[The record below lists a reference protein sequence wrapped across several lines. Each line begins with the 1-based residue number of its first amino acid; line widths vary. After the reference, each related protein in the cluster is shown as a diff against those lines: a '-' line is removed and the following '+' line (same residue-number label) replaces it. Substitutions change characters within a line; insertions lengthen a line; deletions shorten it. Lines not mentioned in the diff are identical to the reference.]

1 MRRAIRRLPFRY
13 CEPAFF
19 GGLLDDPLLFLRIRP
34 EGRALLF
41 DCGQIAH
48 LAKRVVKPIT
58 AVFITHAHMDH
69 LMGVPT
75 LVRHHHASPL
85 PLDLY
90 GPPAIAGRVE
100 HLLQGFDWN
109 LCEPTW
115 FTLRVH
121 EIHHDR
127 ILHFRF
133 PGPEGFVRHFDG
145 EEPRTDLVV
154 WHSRHVTVEA
164 MLLDHRIPS
173 LAFRVS
179 ERPPFSVD
187 PQRRE
192 RAGVLAGDW
201 IRDLKRRIWKGCE
214 GVEVMVPYRDG
225 EGVRM
230 VRVDDPNGLYEQ
242 IRGEPRSASVGY
254 VTDVGWTTDNAE
266 RMEGFLGGLTLLCA
280 ECTFLRSDVEKAR
293 ASYHLCST
301 DLNELSVRLAPR
313 FLLPMHLSKSY
324 LRHTLDLYQELV
336 PPAGTAL
343 IRLPNHI
350 VPAPVTEADV
360 KRWLRGAAGLPAAG
374 GASGARTMPAC
385 SGLQTVLQ

>member
-1 MRRAIRRLPFRY
+1 MGRVFHRLPFRY

-48 LAKRVVKPIT
+48 LAKRVVKPIR
-58 AVFITHAHMDH
+58 AVFVTHAHMDH
-69 LMGVPT
+69 VMGVPT

-90 GPPAIAGRVE
+90 GPPAIAGRVA

-121 EIHHDR
+121 EIHRDR
-127 ILHFRF
+127 IRHFRF
-133 PGPEGFVRHFDG
+133 PGPEGFVGHFDG
-145 EEPRTDLVV
+145 EEPRADLTI

-164 MLLDHRIPS
+164 ELLDHRIPS

-179 ERPPFSVD
+179 ERPAFSVD
-187 PQRRE
+187 PLRLE
-192 RAGVLAGDW
+192 RAGLLAGDW
-201 IRDLKRRIWKGCE
+201 IRDLKSRVWKGRAA
-214 GVEVMVPYRDG
+214 VDVMVPYRDG
-225 EGVRM
+225 EGVRT
-230 VRVDDPNGLYEQ
+230 VREDDPEGLYEK
-242 IRGEPRSASVGY
+242 IRGEQRSASVGY
-254 VTDVGWTTDNAE
+254 VTDVGWTADNVT
-266 RMEGFLGGLTLLCA
+266 RMEGFLGGLTLLCV
-280 ECTFLRSDVEKAR
+280 ECTFLRSDLAKAR

-301 DLNELSVRLAPR
+301 DLNELSARLAPR

-324 LRHTLDLYQELV
+324 LRRTLDLYQELR
-336 PPAGTAL
+336 PPDGTQV
-343 IRLPNHI
+343 IRMPNHLI
-350 VPAPVTEADV
+350 PAPVTVEDV
-360 KRWLRGAAGLPAAG
+360 TKCLRTVAGLISSATDG
-374 GASGARTMPAC
+374 RS
-385 SGLQTVLQ
+385 

>member
-1 MRRAIRRLPFRY
+1 MGRVLRRLPFRY

-48 LAKRVVKPIT
+48 LAKRVVKPIS

-69 LMGVPT
+69 IMGVPT
-75 LVRHHHASPL
+75 LIRHHHASPL

-90 GPPAIAGRVE
+90 GPPAIAERVA

-115 FTLRVH
+115 STLRVH

-133 PGPEGFVRHFDG
+133 PGPEGFARHFDG
-145 EEPRTDLVV
+145 EEPRADPVI
-154 WHSRHVTVEA
+154 WRSRYVTVEA

-173 LAFRVS
+173 LAFRVT

-187 PQRRE
+187 RLRME
-192 RAGVLAGDW
+192 ESGVVPGDW
-201 IRDLKRRIWKGCE
+201 IRDMKSRIWKGRA
-214 GVEVMVPYRDG
+214 GVAVMVPYRDG
-225 EGVRM
+225 EGVRT
-230 VRVDDPNGLYEQ
+230 VREDDPRGLYEK
-242 IRGEPRSASVGY
+242 IRGEQRSASVGY
-254 VTDVGWTTDNAE
+254 VTDVGWTPGNVQ
-266 RMEGFLGGLTLLCA
+266 RMEGFLAGLTLLCA
-280 ECTFLRSDVEKAR
+280 ECTFLRSDLEKAR
-293 ASYHLCST
+293 ASYHLCSA
-301 DLNELSVRLAPR
+301 DLNDLSGRLAPR

-324 LRHTLDLYQELV
+324 LRHTLDLYKELN
-336 PPAGTAL
+336 PPAGTAV

-350 VPAPVTEADV
+350 VPVPVTVEEV
-360 KRWLRGAAGLPAAG
+360 QKWLRTDTGSV
-374 GASGARTMPAC
+374 ASGPGDRD
-385 SGLQTVLQ
+385 

>member
-1 MRRAIRRLPFRY
+1 MGRVFHRLPFRY

-48 LAKRVVKPIT
+48 LAKRVIKPIA

-69 LMGVPT
+69 IMGVPT

-90 GPPAIAGRVE
+90 GPPGIAERVA

-109 LCEPTW
+109 LCEPNW

-121 EIHHDR
+121 EIHPNR
-127 ILHFRF
+127 ILHFSF
-133 PGPEGFVRHFDG
+133 PGPEGFVRHVGG
-145 EEPRTDLVV
+145 EEPRTDPVI

-179 ERPPFSVD
+179 ERPMFSVD
-187 PQRRE
+187 PMRME
-192 RAGVLAGDW
+192 ALGILPGDW
-201 IRDLKRRIWKGCE
+201 IRDMKSRIWKGRE
-214 GVEVMVPYRDG
+214 GVDVIIPYRVG
-225 EGVRM
+225 EGVRT
-230 VRVDDPNGLYEQ
+230 VREDDPNRLYGQILGEQ
-242 IRGEPRSASVGY
+242 RSASIGY
-254 VTDVGWTTDNAE
+254 VTDVGWTADNVQ
-266 RMEGFLGGLTLLCA
+266 RMAGFLSGLTLLCA
-280 ECTFLRSDVEKAR
+280 ECTFLKSDVEKAR
-293 ASYHLCST
+293 SSYHLCSA
-301 DLNELSVRLAPR
+301 DLSELSALLAPR

-324 LRHTLDLYQELV
+324 LRRTVDLYQELS
-336 PPAGTAL
+336 PPAGTQV
-343 IRLPNHI
+343 IRLPDHI
-350 VPAPVTEADV
+350 VPAPLSVEDV
-360 KRWLRGAAGLPAAG
+360 RRWLRTDAGSTTPEG
-374 GASGARTMPAC
+374 DEVS
-385 SGLQTVLQ
+385 

>member
-1 MRRAIRRLPFRY
+1 MARAFQRLPFRY

-34 EGRALLF
+34 ERRALLF

-58 AVFITHAHMDH
+58 ALFITHAHMDH
-69 LMGVPT
+69 IMGVPT

-85 PLDLY
+85 PVDLY
-90 GPPAIAGRVE
+90 GPPAIAERVA

-133 PGPEGFVRHFDG
+133 PGPEGFGRHFDG
-145 EEPRTDLVV
+145 EEPRTDLIV

-179 ERPPFSVD
+179 ERPVFSVD
-187 PQRRE
+187 RLRMEQS
-192 RAGVLAGDW
+192 GVLTGDW
-201 IRDLKRRIWKGCE
+201 IRDMKSRIWKGRA
-214 GVEVMVPYRDG
+214 GTDVMVPYRDG
-225 EGVRM
+225 EGARTM
-230 VRVDDPNGLYEQ
+230 REDDPGRLYEQ
-242 IRGEPRSASVGY
+242 IRGEQRSASVGY
-254 VTDVGWTTDNAE
+254 VTDVGWTTDNVQ
-266 RMEGFLGGLTLLCA
+266 RMAGFLGGLTLLCA

-293 ASYHLCST
+293 TSYHLCSA
-301 DLNELSVRLAPR
+301 DLNELSARLAPR

-324 LRHTLDLYQELV
+324 LRNTLDLYQELS
-336 PPAGTAL
+336 PPAGTSV
-343 IRLPNHI
+343 IRLPDHI
-350 VPAPVTEADV
+350 VPAPVTVEDV
-360 KRWLRGAAGLPAAG
+360 KKWLRTDAGLISSATDG
-374 GASGARTMPAC
+374 
-385 SGLQTVLQ
+385 QD

>member
-1 MRRAIRRLPFRY
+1 MGRILRRLPFRY

-69 LMGVPT
+69 IMGVPT

-90 GPPAIAGRVE
+90 GPPAIAERVD
-100 HLLQGFDWN
+100 HLLHGFDWN

-133 PGPEGFVRHFDG
+133 PGPEGFARHFDG
-145 EEPRTDLVV
+145 EELRTDRVI
-154 WHSRHVTVEA
+154 WRSRYVTVEA

-173 LAFRVS
+173 LAFRVT

-187 PQRRE
+187 RLRME
-192 RAGVLAGDW
+192 ETGVLTGDW
-201 IRDLKRRIWKGCE
+201 IRDMKSRIWKGRD
-214 GVEVMVPYRDG
+214 GVDVMVPYRDG
-225 EGVRM
+225 EGVRTI
-230 VRVDDPNGLYEQ
+230 REDDPSGLYEQ
-242 IRGEPRSASVGY
+242 IRGEQQGASLGY
-254 VTDVGWTTDNAE
+254 VTDVGWTPDNVT
-266 RMEGFLGGLTLLCA
+266 RMEGVLAGLTLLCA
-280 ECTFLRSDVEKAR
+280 ECTFLKSDLEKAR
-293 ASYHLCST
+293 ATYHLCSV
-301 DLNELSVRLAPR
+301 DLNDLVARLSPK

-324 LRHTLDLYQELV
+324 LYHTVDLFQELS
-336 PPAGTAL
+336 PPAGTVL
-343 IRLPNHI
+343 IRLPKHI
-350 VPAPVTEADV
+350 VPEPVTVEDV
-360 KRWLRGAAGLPAAG
+360 KTWLRTD
-374 GASGARTMPAC
+374 SGSISSEPGER
-385 SGLQTVLQ
+385 S

>member
-1 MRRAIRRLPFRY
+1 MGRVVRRLPFRY

-48 LAKRVVKPIT
+48 LAKRVVKPIA

-69 LMGVPT
+69 IMGVPT
-75 LVRHHHASPL
+75 LVRHHHSSPL

-90 GPPAIAGRVE
+90 GPPAIAERVD

-121 EIHHDR
+121 EIHHDK

-133 PGPEGFVRHFDG
+133 PGPEGFARHFDG
-145 EEPRTDLVV
+145 EEPRIAPVI
-154 WHSRHVTVEA
+154 WNSRYVTVEA
-164 MLLDHRIPS
+164 LLLDHRIPS
-173 LAFRVS
+173 LAFRVT

-187 PQRRE
+187 RLRME
-192 RAGVLAGDW
+192 ESGVLAGDW
-201 IRDLKRRIWKGCE
+201 IRDMKSRIWKGND
-214 GVEVMVPYRDG
+214 GVAVMVPYRDE
-225 EGVRM
+225 EGVRT
-230 VRVDDPNGLYEQ
+230 VREEDPSGLYEQ
-242 IRGEPRSASVGY
+242 IRGEQQSASVGY
-254 VTDVGWTTDNAE
+254 VTDVGWTTDNVQ
-266 RMEGFLGGLTLLCA
+266 RMEGFLAGLTLLCA
-280 ECTFLRSDVEKAR
+280 ECTFLRSDLEKAR
-293 ASYHLCST
+293 ASYHLCSA
-301 DLNELSVRLAPR
+301 DLNDLVARLSPK

-324 LRHTLDLYQELV
+324 LYHTVDLYQELS
-336 PPAGTAL
+336 PPAGTVL

-350 VPAPVTEADV
+350 VPAPLTVEDVT
-360 KRWLRGAAGLPAAG
+360 KWLRTDTGSV
-374 GASGARTMPAC
+374 ASGAGERN
-385 SGLQTVLQ
+385 